1 MTIQQDASAI
11 RSAIEAWTKAVSDKD
26 AGKVATFF
34 TSDVVSYD
42 LAPPLKNVGFNSS
55 ALEKWF
61 KTWDGPIGY
70 EVTEQDITMSDTL
83 AVARS
88 LDHMTGKKVDGEK
101 VDLWTRSTVCF
112 RKEGGQWKVF
122 HVHSS
127 VPMLMDGSGKAATD
141 LKP

>member
-1 MTIQQDASAI
+1 MSAQDKASIADKI
-11 RSAIEAWTKAVSDKD
+11 NQWTKAVSSKD
-26 AGKVATFF
+26 AAKVAIFF
-34 TSDVVSYD
+34 TSDVVSFD
-42 LAPPLKNVGFNSS
+42 IAPPLKIVGFDSN

-70 EVTEQDITMSDTL
+70 EVTDQDITVSDTL

-88 LDHMTGKKVDGEK
+88 LNHMTGKKVDGEK

-112 RKEGGQWKVF
+112 RKKGANWEVF

>member
-1 MTIQQDASAI
+1 MSDQDKASIADKI
-11 RSAIEAWTKAVSDKD
+11 SEWSKAVSAKD
-26 AGKVATFF
+26 AAKVATFF
-34 TSDVVSYD
+34 TSDVVSFD
-42 LAPPLKNVGFNSS
+42 LAPPLRNVGFDSS

-61 KTWDGPIGY
+61 TTWDGPIGY
-70 EVTEQDITMSDTL
+70 EVTDQEITVSDTL

-88 LDHMTGKKVDGEK
+88 LNHMTGKKFDDEK

>member
-1 MTIQQDASAI
+1 MTTQPDASDI
-11 RSAIEAWTKAVSDKD
+11 RSAIEAWAKAVSNKD
-26 AGKVATFF
+26 ASKLATFF
-34 TSDVVSYD
+34 TSDVVSFD
-42 LAPPLKNVGFNSS
+42 IAPPLKTVGFDGS

-70 EVTEQDITMSDTL
+70 EVTDQDITVSDSL

-112 RKEGGQWKVF
+112 RKKEASWDVF